1 MSNLGEPTIAELSEH
16 FRERWCEAQGLARRS
31 VEVAWQAGRALTEI
45 KARLAHGQ
53 WQPWLEGEKIR
64 PRTARQLMQLARV
77 ENGEICRFET
87 VDAALR
93 SLPKSE
99 PKPATDPKP
108 VAVVHPAL
116 DQQQS
121 DDALAAKL
129 ESELHDKE
137 GEIEGLQERIAIM
150 EESADPDLRAA
161 MQKINNLQELVRT
174 LKSQVG
180 SWQSKCADLQREKR
194 SLKRKL
200 KALEAEAN

>member
-1 MSNLGEPTIAELSEH
+1 MRIARIEK
-16 FRERWCEAQGLARRS
+16 RQI
-31 VEVAWQAGRALTEI
+31 VA
-45 KARLAHGQ
+45 
-53 WQPWLEGEKIR
+53 
-64 PRTARQLMQLARV
+64 
-77 ENGEICRFET
+77 FES
-87 VDAALR
+87 VDAALK
-93 SLPKSE
+93 SLPKPE
-99 PKPATDPKP
+99 PKTAAVKPAADPI
-108 VAVVHPAL
+108 VHSAL
-116 DQQQS
+116 DQEQS

-180 SWQSKCADLQREKR
+180 SWQAKCADLQSEKR

-200 KALEAEAN
+200 KALENALP